1 MTEREKRIEEMANT
15 ILPCSNKSCSECL
28 EIGAK
33 CKDYK
38 ACERLYDA
46 GYRKV
51 DKDSVFHIDIS
62 EELTKDFF
70 QNEIEDA
77 RKEAIKEFVETVKRC
92 LPNEPYLHAHIR
104 EIASIKFGVEV

>member
-1 MTEREKRIEEMANT
+1 MTERDKIIEEMEFVIRPQACNDD
-15 ILPCSNKSCSECL
+15 ICKLYNDKCS
-28 EIGAK
+28 K
-33 CKDYK
+33 CE
-38 ACERLYDA
+38 ATRLYDA

-70 QNEIEDA
+70 QNEIKDA

-92 LPNEPYLHAHIR
+92 LPNEPYVHTHIR
-104 EIASIKFGVEV
+104 EIASIKFGVEVEE